1 MNTLLKRRIVA
12 LFSFL
17 LLCVGAQA
25 ASILVPIENGKYF
38 YSIDTEA
45 NFAIFSKISGTV
57 QGDITIPSTIS
68 YGGKAYPVTGLGGGL
83 FLGCGEL
90 TSIKLPAS
98 VTSLPDDCFAYCAK
112 LNKIEIPSSVTKF
125 GDRCFLNCT
134 GLASINIPSSV
145 TSLGES
151 CFNGCSG
158 LTSIVI
164 PSSVTSLP
172 NSCFADCSSLASIN
186 ITGQVTSLE
195 ASCFSRCTNLKSVTI
210 PSSVTSLGDY
220 CFSDCTGLTSINV
233 PQSVANLGKN
243 CFNYC
248 KSLTS
253 VVIPSALTSLGD
265 GCFEGCTGL
274 QTVYASLNEVYASE
288 ADNWH
293 FANALSTYKDK
304 LKPYIQF
311 VTADGTPYKYAT
323 LCLKNRVN
331 LNDGTCENMGEIYTV
346 TSANSERVVLEK
358 VTGEFLMPGVAYI
371 VANNNSEGLT
381 IPNGATFTLDK
392 TAKVDEPVESDY
404 LQGVFEDTPAIAGT
418 YGLQSDNKFHIVAPG
433 TTFKVGAYKAY
444 LKIPGSSNVRALSI
458 QFGGETTGI
467 DGITETKKEA
477 DTNLYD
483 LTGRRVTTP
492 QKGQIYI
499 RSGKKVLY

>member
-151 CFNGCSG
+151 CF
-158 LTSIVI
+158 
-164 PSSVTSLP
+164 
-172 NSCFADCSSLASIN
+172 
-186 ITGQVTSLE
+186 E
-195 ASCFSRCTNLKSVTI
+195 
-210 PSSVTSLGDY
+210 
-220 CFSDCTGLTSINV
+220 
-233 PQSVANLGKN
+233 N
-243 CFNYC
+243 C
-248 KSLTS
+248 
-253 VVIPSALTSLGD
+253 I
-265 GCFEGCTGL
+265 
-274 QTVYASLNEVYASE
+274 
-288 ADNWH
+288 
-293 FANALSTYKDK
+293 
-304 LKPYIQF
+304 
-311 VTADGTPYKYAT
+311 
-323 LCLKNRVN
+323 
-331 LNDGTCENMGEIYTV
+331 
-346 TSANSERVVLEK
+346 
-358 VTGEFLMPGVAYI
+358 
-371 VANNNSEGLT
+371 
-381 IPNGATFTLDK
+381 
-392 TAKVDEPVESDY
+392 
-404 LQGVFEDTPAIAGT
+404 
-418 YGLQSDNKFHIVAPG
+418 
-433 TTFKVGAYKAY
+433 
-444 LKIPGSSNVRALSI
+444 
-458 QFGGETTGI
+458 
-467 DGITETKKEA
+467 
-477 DTNLYD
+477 
-483 LTGRRVTTP
+483 
-492 QKGQIYI
+492 
-499 RSGKKVLY
+499 

>member
-164 PSSVTSLP
+164 PSSVTSL
-172 NSCFADCSSLASIN
+172 
-186 ITGQVTSLE
+186 
-195 ASCFSRCTNLKSVTI
+195 
-210 PSSVTSLGDY
+210 
-220 CFSDCTGLTSINV
+220 
-233 PQSVANLGKN
+233 
-243 CFNYC
+243 
-248 KSLTS
+248 
-253 VVIPSALTSLGD
+253 GD

-288 ADNWH
+288 AANWH
-293 FANALSTYKDK
+293 FANALSAYKDK
-304 LKPYIQF
+304 LKPYIRF

-331 LNDGTCENMGEIYTV
+331 LTDGTCENMGEIYTV
-346 TSANSERVVLEK
+346 TSANSEKTILDRVTTGVLE
-358 VTGEFLMPGVAYI
+358 PGVAYI
-371 VANNNSEGLT
+371 VVNNNPEGLT
-381 IPNGATFTLDK
+381 IPNSATFTLDK
-392 TAKVDEPVESDY
+392 TAKVDEPIESEF
-404 LQGVFEDTPAIAGT
+404 LQGVFEDTYAPIDT
-418 YGLQSDNKFHIVAPG
+418 YVIQPDEKFHRVVGNAVI
-433 TTFKVGAYKAY
+433 VGAYKAY
-444 LKIPGSSNVRALSI
+444 LKVPGSHTAKALSM

-467 DGITETKKEA
+467 DGISETQKKG
-477 DTNLYD
+477 DTSLYD
-483 LTGRRVTTP
+483 LMGRRVTTP

-499 RSGKKVLY
+499 RGGKKVIY